1 MRKPMPHKLPHLGVP
16 TPQPILP
23 LPPIQIKGSGGIKK
37 SYLRL
42 SEPNRTLDSSDV
54 SIKVPAAF
62 DPHAQRNLEGWGE
75 DDDNVLQKFQNL
87 PGKGKFMNSNSIRL
101 FQKSSKA
108 IFYT

>member
-1 MRKPMPHKLPHLGVP
+1 MKKPMRKLPHIQIP

-37 SYLRL
+37 SQLRL
-42 SEPNRTLDSSDV
+42 SEPNRTLESSDV
-54 SIKVPAAF
+54 SIKIPAQF
-62 DPHAQRNLEGWGE
+62 DPHDQRNLQGWGA
-75 DDDNVLQKFQNL
+75 DDDNILQKFQTS
-87 PGKGKFMNSNSIRL
+87 PGKGKFINSNSIRL